1 VLASILVLS
10 AVVRIILCLS
20 GGQDYWPD
28 EERDNPGRM
37 LQGLLDRDYK
47 EVFSA
52 VDDPHR
58 PVFTVLAMVPA
69 AIGRVTGHVP
79 MVEALFFSMASIAR
93 IWLLA
98 PIARALG
105 ADDIEALLAAGLL
118 AISTSFLYWS
128 RHVQSYDLAMM
139 FALLALLAG
148 IRRGRTGSGLYLCGL
163 IDGVAFLAYPG
174 YWTGVAAVA
183 SLCVMRNSAH
193 WRNGLVNTAL
203 VSAGV
208 ATLPVLAVTIS
219 SAAGGQMLTRFVT
232 YSSIIAQG
240 SLQEGWSL
248 PFEYLWHAEHLLL
261 VLWLASALWAVTQ
274 FNARSAVGTG
284 ALGAVLIYVMLVVFS
299 VGLPKFVVYGR
310 LVRQIVPFLCLVTAA
325 AINSLWQSPT
335 PIFRFAA
342 VAIVGAALVQAAV
355 NFRQPLLQSFPADFV
370 ARNRPTNDVATKYQ
384 QLMWVNIRHLYP
396 RPEPVTLPPHHVTL
410 AEARHPLEFLPYQYE
425 GYTPEDRAA
434 LRAADIH
441 MRLVGVLP

>member
-1 VLASILVLS
+1 VS

-37 LQGLLDRDYK
+37 LQAMLDRDYK

-58 PVFTVLAMVPA
+58 PVFTALAMIPA

-79 MVEALFFSMASIAR
+79 TVEALFFSMASIAS

-98 PIARALG
+98 TIARALG

-128 RHVQSYDLAMM
+128 RHVQSYDLALM
-139 FALLALLAG
+139 FALSALVVG
-148 IRRGRTGSGLYLCGL
+148 IRRGHTASGLYLCGV

-183 SLCVMRNSAH
+183 LLCVMRNSAH
-193 WRNGLVNTAL
+193 WRNALVNTAL
-203 VSAGV
+203 VTAGV

-219 SAAGGQMLTRFVT
+219 SAAGGQMLTRFLT
-232 YSSIIAQG
+232 YSGIIAQG

-261 VLWLASALWAVTQ
+261 VLWLASALGAVTR
-274 FNARSAVGTG
+274 FNARGVVGTG

-335 PIFRFAA
+335 PIVRFAA
-342 VAIVGAALVQAAV
+342 VAIVGAALVQAAA
-355 NFRQPLLQSFPADFV
+355 NFRQPLVQSFPADFI
-370 ARNRPTNDVATKYQ
+370 ARNRPTNDVATSYQ
-384 QLMWVNIRHLYP
+384 QLIWVNTRHLYP

-434 LRAADIH
+434 FRAADIR